1 MPPIISFT
9 WRGFLSDSSYPEG
22 NFGVNQLLDGSMGLS
37 PLYSA
42 LTSDLHVNTAT
53 ILHRTFVR
61 LQSIQ
66 AQFTIFR
73 VPTYTLQLK
82 SLSRQNQDRPLVHPC
97 GFPDLPFSTR
107 YGFNTLTLAHMLDS
121 LVRVSR
127 RVEYDNLIRIA
138 LQSPSLDG
146 SWRRRINPKTS
157 PTVHSSPDIG
167 FSTTRLTQQDQ
178 SSSQEP
184 DQKPLVADLATF

>member
-1 MPPIISFT
+1 MPPIIRFT
-9 WRGFLSDSSYPEG
+9 WRNYFYGSSYPEG

-53 ILHRTFVR
+53 IFHRSFLR

-82 SLSRQNQDRPLVHPC
+82 SLSRQNQDRLLLHPC
-97 GFPDLPFSTR
+97 GFTDLPFSSL
-107 YGFNTLTLAHMLDS
+107 YEFNTLKLAHMLDS

-127 RVEYDNLIRIA
+127 RVVCDHFIKCAASKPEC
-138 LQSPSLDG
+138 
-146 SWRRRINPKTS
+146 SWRSGGQESSRRNRLNSLRVQHPPKKVNHLHTSTNPLRRIRS
-157 PTVHSSPDIG
+157 E
-167 FSTTRLTQQDQ
+167 TTRG
-178 SSSQEP
+178 
-184 DQKPLVADLATF
+184 